1 MIAMAAMGDP
11 SASIPTPQPVHYRPM
26 FGAYGSALAVSCI
39 NFTSQAA
46 IDAGIG
52 DKLGLQ
58 RRLSAVHGTRKVGK
72 GDMVLNGATPTIEV
86 DAQTYEVRADGVL
99 LTCEPAAV
107 LPMAQRYFLF

>member
-1 MIAMAAMGDP
+1 M
-11 SASIPTPQPVHYRPM
+11 
-26 FGAYGSALAVSCI
+26 
-39 NFTSQAA
+39 
-46 IDAGIG
+46 
-52 DKLGLQ
+52 
-58 RRLSAVHGTRKVGK
+58 HGTRKVGK